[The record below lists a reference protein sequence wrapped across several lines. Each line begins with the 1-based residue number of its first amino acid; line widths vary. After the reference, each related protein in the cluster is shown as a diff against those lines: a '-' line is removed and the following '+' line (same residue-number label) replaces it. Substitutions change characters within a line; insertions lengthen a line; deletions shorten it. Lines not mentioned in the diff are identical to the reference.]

1 MSTTE
6 IPTAETPTVT
16 VEASTAERAL
26 AEVNS
31 RLGSGAVILDA
42 RKIRKG
48 GIAGFFATELV
59 RLEAKAGQG
68 GAGGTDPF
76 GDSLRAALAESDEGP
91 EEPLRVV
98 SVGPAARPARSD
110 DKLSPHQ
117 PGRED
122 PVAAAPAEPGA
133 WRLAGEFRWDSGRLA
148 RLDVPAQI
156 LDAVTGVDPR
166 DDLGWIA
173 AISGAVAPWCRPL
186 PRGDSEFVGPGA
198 DRLASALPK
207 PGESA
212 VWSPAVERHGHLVV
226 DERGTWDAAF
236 GEEVLAVSWSRTGGA
251 PTALRLAASMGLVLG
266 YGMTDALGAPALRL
280 SAVDVALTVRELVAR
295 R

>member
-6 IPTAETPTVT
+6 TPTAETATFT

-31 RLGSGAVILDA
+31 RLGPGAVILDA

-48 GIAGFFATELV
+48 GVAGFFATELV
-59 RLEAKAGQG
+59 RLEATA
-68 GAGGTDPF
+68 GAGPT
-76 GDSLRAALAESDEGP
+76 GDSADFGHSLRVALAEPDDEADDP
-91 EEPLRVV
+91 DHVV
-98 SVGPAARPARSD
+98 AVGPAAGLAQTEPPVSTPASAA
-110 DKLSPHQ
+110 Q
-117 PGRED
+117 D
-122 PVAAAPAEPGA
+122 PVVVAPAAPGA
-133 WRLAGEFRWDSGRLA
+133 WRLAGEIRWDSGRLA

-173 AISGAVAPWCRPL
+173 AIAGAVAPWCRPL
-186 PRGDSEFVGPGA
+186 PRGASEFVGPGS
-198 DRLASALPK
+198 DRLATALEVSVAGRGSA
-207 PGESA
+207 GE
-212 VWSPAVERHGHLVV
+212 RYGHLVV

-236 GEEVLAVSWSRTGGA
+236 GDDVLAVSWSRLGGA

-280 SAVDVALTVRELVAR
+280 SAVDVALTLRELAACQ
-295 R
+295 